1 MLLRLFCF
9 ILPSE
14 SLPECR
20 ADYRQGYVSLV
31 VAVAFCPLN
40 LGSESPPL
48 YTPERSDESDSPL
61 FYAPERSDESDSPPL
76 YAQERSDE
84 SNSPP
89 FYAPERSDKSDSP
102 HLYAPERSDEINEA
116 ERYECSSVPLVNCQR
131 LPDDVWFSQ
140 VKL

>member
-48 YTPERSDESDSPL
+48 YT
-61 FYAPERSDESDSPPL
+61 PERSDESDSPPL